1 MRTRDF
7 WYQSFDILD
16 DHKKISI
23 KVFFLARLFGKI
35 NFYVYLCGRLLKIME
50 RNLFIELLEDGDKVS
65 LYSPHFEGE
74 EYSEFEKFL
83 LTYKDT
89 YPDDVRQLV
98 YRLDIIKRDGAADR
112 HFRYEGTKRDRVMA
126 LPSHLETTS
135 LRLYLLNIQAKILI
149 LGNGGLKNT
158 ATYQE
163 DENLYRQVKLLQK
176 IDIKLKQREKD
187 KVIVVTGTELLGELS
202 FIIDDE

>member
-1 MRTRDF
+1 LHRIYIT
-7 WYQSFDILD
+7 
-16 DHKKISI
+16 
-23 KVFFLARLFGKI
+23 
-35 NFYVYLCGRLLKIME
+35 IME
-50 RNLFIELLEDGDKVS
+50 RNLLIELLEDGDKVS

-83 LTYKDT
+83 LAFKDT

-112 HFRYEGTKRDRVMA
+112 HFRYEGTRRDRVMA

-149 LGNGGLKNT
+149 LGNGGLKTT
-158 ATYQE
+158 ATYEE
-163 DENLYRQVKLLQK
+163 DANLHRQVKTLQK
-176 IDIKLKQREKD
+176 IDIELKQREKT
-187 KVIVVTGTELLGELS
+187 KVITVSGTELLGELS
-202 FIIDDE
+202 FTINDD

>member
-1 MRTRDF
+1 M
-7 WYQSFDILD
+7 QNQLLCL
-16 DHKKISI
+16 
-23 KVFFLARLFGKI
+23 FLWQIIEKM
-35 NFYVYLCGRLLKIME
+35 K
-50 RNLFIELLEDGDKVS
+50 RNLLIELLEDGEKVS

-98 YRLDIIKRDGAADR
+98 YRLDIIKRDGAEDR
-112 HFRYEGTKRDRVMA
+112 HFRYEGTKRDRIMA

-149 LGNGGLKNT
+149 LGNGGLKQT

-163 DENLYRQVKLLQK
+163 DENLHRQVKTLQK
-176 IDIKLKQREKD
+176 IDIELKQREKE
-187 KVIVVTGTELLGELS
+187 KVIIVTGTELLGELS
-202 FIIDDE
+202 FTIDDE

>member
-1 MRTRDF
+1 MFIFAAD
-7 WYQSFDILD
+7 LD
-16 DHKKISI
+16 VD
-23 KVFFLARLFGKI
+23 
-35 NFYVYLCGRLLKIME
+35 ME
-50 RNLFIELLEDGDKVS
+50 RNLLIELLEDGEKVS

-74 EYSEFEKFL
+74 EYSEFERFL

-89 YPDDVRQLV
+89 YPEDVRQLV
-98 YRLDIIKRDGAADR
+98 YRLDIIKHDGARDM
-112 HFRYEGTKRDRVMA
+112 HFRYEGTRRDRVMA

-158 ATYQE
+158 VTYEE
-163 DENLYRQVKLLQK
+163 DENLHRQVKLLQK
-176 IDIKLKQREKD
+176 IDIELKQRERN

-202 FIIDDE
+202 FTIDDE

>member
-1 MRTRDF
+1 MEESTF
-7 WYQSFDILD
+7 M
-16 DHKKISI
+16 SI
-23 KVFFLARLFGKI
+23 FAADYRRV
-35 NFYVYLCGRLLKIME
+35 ME
-50 RNLFIELLEDGDKVS
+50 RNLFIELLEDGEKVS

-89 YPDDVRQLV
+89 YPNDVRQLV

-149 LGNGGLKNT
+149 LGNGGLKQT
-158 ATYQE
+158 ATYEE
-163 DENLYRQVKLLQK
+163 DENLHRQVKTLQK
-176 IDIKLKQREKD
+176 IDIELKEREKN

-202 FIIDDE
+202 FTIDVE